1 MLITHLSYIA
11 RTIPAQVLAKSM
23 TYRPRRRIKRFILK
37 TKQKEWVAITAKP
50 WVYVDKTCVWLV
62 VLGVSKSR
70 RQLSDWLHSRPT
82 KRARKLKHSMS
93 GNSGTKPLTWGF
105 SKLKEFQDHIPW
117 YDGLWFW
124 FDAVEKDKQ
133 RRVYIKYF
141 QRKCATDWQY
151 MEDSDSF
158 YYFKDP
164 AVEYKKLLESYDSLK
179 SVS

>member
-1 MLITHLSYIA
+1 
-11 RTIPAQVLAKSM
+11 M
-23 TYRPRRRIKRFILK
+23 TYRPKRCIKRFILK
-37 TKQKEWVAITAKP
+37 TKQNEWVAITAKP

-70 RQLSDWLHSRPT
+70 RQLSDWFHSRPT

-93 GNSGTKPLTWGF
+93 GNSGAKPLTWGF
-105 SKLKEFQDHIPW
+105 SKLKDFQDHIPW

-133 RRVYIKYF
+133 RRVYMKWF
-141 QRKCATDWQY
+141 QKKGATDWQY

-164 AVEYKKLLESYDSLK
+164 AVEYRKLLESYDSLE